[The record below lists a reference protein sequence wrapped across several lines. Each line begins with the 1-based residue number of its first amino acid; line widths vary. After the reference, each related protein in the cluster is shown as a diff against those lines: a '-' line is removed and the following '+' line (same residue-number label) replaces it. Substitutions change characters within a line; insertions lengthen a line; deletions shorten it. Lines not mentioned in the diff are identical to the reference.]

1 VKTLEVSRGW
11 YEENRDLILLVVLF
25 AAFRVFTLLL
35 YRPGGYIYDFSDFL
49 PYISFAQLSDQG
61 YYPFVH
67 YWMEYPPVFPWLTVG
82 LYRLSLWMPPWV
94 DPRLGFYTLLGLGL
108 LPFSAGSLALVYL
121 IGDHL
126 RDRKAALRSAVIY
139 ALLFAP
145 VYVGTG
151 WFDHVPMFFLLLGL
165 YWLIRGRDW
174 PAGLAVG
181 LGFMAKLTPVLLVP
195 LGLRSLRDWPS
206 RARFAVASAAAVVA
220 ISAPFLWLNAEM
232 FSASF
237 RSMLGRSS
245 WETPWA
251 LVEGYF
257 GYGIIAGDRFNPNP
271 DFANH
276 PSALPWVVITI
287 AFGLIYL
294 WLYTR
299 RLDFSDA
306 RRQVAFAALSAILFL
321 LYSKG
326 YSPQF
331 VVMLSPFVALLIP
344 SLRGIGYLILLD
356 LGNLFEAQAYFILFP
371 QHPWILA
378 VAVALRI
385 LILLALAV
393 EFGVMFFDV
402 RGQKFLWSRRWVA
415 GVVASLTL
423 IAWIVVGFRLG
434 PIYGAERYA
443 QERLRPAIERVLAEA
458 EGGDVVLVTADHGIY
473 RRLYPFLASR
483 VDLYVVDREERV
495 PEIASQYGEIWVLDE
510 SGEAEGVRKWVE
522 ARAAPPQREQV
533 GSATLWR
540 YAVSGE
546 AP

>member
-1 VKTLEVSRGW
+1 MLEAARDW
-11 YEENRDLILLVVLF
+11 CEENRDLILLAVLF
-25 AAFRVFTLLL
+25 AAFRSFTLLL

-49 PYISFAQLSDQG
+49 PYFSFAQLSDQG

-67 YWMEYPPVFPWLTVG
+67 YWMEYPPIFPWLTVG
-82 LYRLSLWMPPWV
+82 LYRLSLWVPPWV
-94 DPRLGFYTLLGLGL
+94 DPRLGFYTLLGLGM
-108 LPFSAGSLALVYL
+108 LPFSVGSLVMVYL

-151 WFDHVPMFFLLLGL
+151 WFDNVPMFFLLLGL

-195 LGLRSLRDWPS
+195 LGLRAFRGWSS
-206 RARFAVASAAAVVA
+206 RARFAAASAAAVVVIA
-220 ISAPFLWLNAEM
+220 APFLWLNAEM
-232 FSASF
+232 FITSF

-251 LVEGYF
+251 LLEGYF
-257 GYGIIAGDRFNPNP
+257 GYGIIAGDRFSTNP

-276 PSALPWVVITI
+276 PSTLPWMVITI
-287 AFGLIYL
+287 AFGLVYL

-306 RRQVAFAALSAILFL
+306 RRQVAFAASSTILFL
-321 LYSKG
+321 LWSRG

-331 VVMLSPFVALLIP
+331 VVMASPFVALLIP
-344 SLRGIGYLILLD
+344 SLRGVAYLILLD
-356 LGNLFEAQAYFILFP
+356 LCNLFEAQVYFILFP

-378 VAVALRI
+378 VAVALRA
-385 LILLALAV
+385 LILLALGV

-402 RGQKFLWSRRWVA
+402 REQKWLQPRRWAA
-415 GVVASLTL
+415 GAVVCLTL
-423 IAWIVVGFRLG
+423 LAWIVVGFRLG
-434 PIYGAERYA
+434 PIYGEERYA
-443 QERLRPAIERVLAEA
+443 QERLRPTIERLLAEA
-458 EGGDVVLVTADHGIY
+458 PGDGVVLVTADHGIY
-473 RRLYPFLASR
+473 RRLYPYVTSR
-483 VDLYVVDREERV
+483 LDLYVVGRQEQV
-495 PEIASQYGEIWVLDE
+495 PELASWYGEIWVLDE
-510 SGEAEGVRKWVE
+510 SGEAEGIREWVE
-522 ARAAPPQREQV
+522 GRTQPAQHEQV
-533 GSATLWR
+533 GNATLWR
-540 YAVSGE
+540 YTVSRE